1 MEKQIRIRLNLMLA
15 IGVGSIIMGMWNLH
29 NENDLFAIINFVL
42 AGISFW
48 TYFRMKAKFHI
59 VKEKTWRSY
68 DPR

>member
-1 MEKQIRIRLNLMLA
+1 MEKQIRIRLNIMLA

-48 TYFRMKAKFHI
+48 TYLRLKARFQM